1 MVARI
6 TDYENGKKSVEDLKA
21 NLNALVG
28 EDWVSSFIID
38 NKYGNIVEFDG
49 FGD

>member
-1 MVARI
+1 MIARI
-6 TDYENGKKSVEDLKA
+6 TNYEGGKKSVEDLKA

-28 EDWVSSFIID
+28 EDWVSSFII
-38 NKYGNIVEFDG
+38 NNRYGSIVEFNG

>member
-6 TDYENGKKSVEDLKA
+6 TSYEDGKKSVEDLKA
-21 NLNALVG
+21 NLDALVG
-28 EDWVSSFIID
+28 DDLASSFVI
-38 NKYGNIVEFDG
+38 NNRYGNIVEFDG